1 MVGKGEKAME
11 IVEKADS
18 PLPEPF
24 MSLAGHLS
32 LLPATAPFPRAR
44 SLLS

>member
-18 PLPEPF
+18 PLHEPF

-32 LLPATAPFPRAR
+32 LLPATAPFPSAR